1 MKRDDI
7 TRIFEGATK
16 EQIDEVLNINSADIT
31 KAKSGGEKLQGDI
44 DSLTKQLE
52 EARETIKSLEASKG
66 DVEKLQAQIDAYKA
80 ADEKRA
86 QEAKEAAE
94 RAELEQ
100 RFNAVNGDRQYIHE
114 MVRAG
119 VMSDFGAAI
128 KDKANVGK
136 GDKEIF
142 EALVKDKGYFMSQNP
157 PTPLQPPVPP
167 MDSLSPKTREEFLKM
182 SFNDQLRFKEQNE
195 TAYRQL
201 VGLPPQNQE

>member
-7 TRIFEGATK
+7 TRIFTEATK
-16 EQIDEVLNINSADIT
+16 EQIDELLNINSADIG
-31 KAKSGGEKLQGDI
+31 KAKQSGEKLQGDI
-44 DSLTKQLE
+44 DELNRQLE
-52 EARETIKSLEASKG
+52 EARQTIGALEANKG
-66 DVEKLQAQIDAYKA
+66 DVEKLQAQINAYRE

-86 QEAKEAAE
+86 AEAKEAAE

-100 RFNAVNGDRQYIHE
+100 RFNAVSGDRQYIHE

-201 VGLPPQNQE
+201 VGLPTQPE

>member
-31 KAKSGGEKLQGDI
+31 KAKSGGEKLQNDI
-44 DSLTKQLE
+44 DDLTKQLE
-52 EARETIKSLEASKG
+52 EARETIKSLEANKG

-80 ADEKRA
+80 ADEKR
-86 QEAKEAAE
+86 
-94 RAELEQ
+94 ELEA
-100 RFNAVNGDRQYIHE
+100 RFNAVSGERQYIHE

-119 VMSDFGAAI
+119 VMNDFGAAI
-128 KDKANVGK
+128 KDKANIGK

-142 EALVKDKGYFMSQNP
+142 EALTKDKGYFMSQNP
-157 PTPLQPPVPP
+157 PAPLQPPVQP
-167 MDSLSPKTREEFLKM
+167 MDNLSPKTREEFLKM

-195 TAYRQL
+195 TAYRQI
-201 VGLPPQNQE
+201 VGLPPQAE